1 MIDWNGSRDLL
12 WLAAILYGV
21 GLFLGLRLA
30 SKTNKLVSSF
40 LPLAII
46 ITGFVTQTQGLALRG
61 QLVKGCPL
69 GNGMERIQFILWS
82 LVLGY
87 LIIRVLFRL
96 DLLGTVAAGVAWLGG
111 VLALLIPTLDVPY

>member
-1 MIDWNGSRDLL
+1 MDLEQSRDFF
-12 WLAAILYGV
+12 WLATILHGI
-21 GLFLGLRLA
+21 GLVSGFALF
-30 SKTNKLVSSF
+30 SKSSKLVSSTAPLLFVIAGF
-40 LPLAII
+40 LA
-46 ITGFVTQTQGLALRG
+46 QTQGLALRG

-96 DLLGTVAAGVAWLGG
+96 NLLGSFSAG
-111 VLALLIPTLDVPY
+111 LASPS